1 MLQTA
6 RPALQPAAL
15 SRAIMAAQAVAL
27 IAALWALAPP
37 ASAQQWKW
45 RDANG
50 QIQYSDRPPPASVAE
65 KDVLV
70 RPRTN
75 IPSPKPLIPQD
86 PASVA
91 ASAAAPQPPVVDKRL
106 EAERKKAEDAEKE
119 KQKAEKL
126 KQDAQRAEECARAKA
141 YHKDLNDGVR
151 ISRTN
156 AKGERE
162 ILDDKGRDAEKARVR
177 EGMNSLCK

>member
-1 MLQTA
+1 MHHTA
-6 RPALQPAAL
+6 RTAFQFAAL
-15 SRAIMAAQAVAL
+15 MSALMAL
-27 IAALWALAPP
+27 TPM

-86 PASVA
+86 PASA
-91 ASAAAPQPPVVDKRL
+91 ASATLPATPVVDKRL
-106 EAERKKAEDAEKE
+106 EAERKKAEEAEKE
-119 KQKAEKL
+119 RQKADKTR
-126 KQDAQRAEECARAKA
+126 KDAQRAEECARAKA
-141 YHKDLNDGVR
+141 YQKDLNDGVR

-177 EGMNSLCK
+177 EAMSSLCK